1 MLWRPERE
9 GRARAGWLRA
19 GPASPQGGKA
29 GGRAPRPLARSLA
42 PSLRRWVSQS
52 VNPPAAGEPAS
63 RRGPEPPDAGA
74 SSCHCSC
81 GGCSG
86 GRGSPGPG
94 ATGEERRRASG
105 VGGAELSPR
114 GRSWR
119 PRRRHSLFVSSPPQA
134 PGPGLAGS
142 LAFALRRLR
151 GWSPDAAG
159 LRKEKEVGADLG
171 EHFKVRLAVYF

>member
-105 VGGAELSPR
+105 VGGAELSVPE
-114 GRSWR
+114 GTVLAAAAA
-119 PRRRHSLFVSSPPQA
+119 PQPLCLQPPA
-134 PGPGLAGS
+134 GPGPGA
-142 LAFALRRLR
+142 R
-151 GWSPDAAG
+151 GLSG
-159 LRKEKEVGADLG
+159 LRTPEAEGLEPGRGRPEKG
-171 EHFKVRLAVYF
+171 ERGGG

>member
-94 ATGEERRRASG
+94 ATGEERQRASG

-134 PGPGLAGS
+134 PGPGRAGS